1 MSPSLL
7 LKASSPRR
15 RSPSPLLPMPARA
28 VLSASFYFAA
38 GMQFCRGGAT
48 MSPSLLLKASSSRRR
63 SPCTTTRVV
72 AKVRFTC
79 RAGLAFRPSRQRRS
93 RTRSHS
99 NAAAAAA
106 AASSYSGRRPR
117 RQRGNGSRTAAVAAQ
132 RDACRRVQQQRCVD
146 MMRHANQRC
155 FVCDDDLARG
165 SAHSDCVD
173 RAKRYQIST
182 QHRLRVAT
190 NGHRP

>member
-1 MSPSLL
+1 MGNGMHLRGQTSG
-7 LKASSPRR
+7 RR
-15 RSPSPLLPMPARA
+15 AGGTCKPTKLHCTKERS
-28 VLSASFYFAA
+28 
-38 GMQFCRGGAT
+38 G
-48 MSPSLLLKASSSRRR
+48 
-63 SPCTTTRVV
+63 CTTTKVV
-72 AKVRFTC
+72 AKVKFTC
-79 RAGLAFRPSRQRRS
+79 RAGLAFSLSRLRRS

-99 NAAAAAA
+99 EAAAAAA
-106 AASSYSGRRPR
+106 AASSYSGWRQR

-132 RDACRRVQQQRCVD
+132 RDACRRVQQHRCVD

-173 RAKRYQIST
+173 RAKRCQLSS
-182 QHRLRVAT
+182 QHRIRVVT